1 MALTPEQI
9 HAAADK
15 IAEAGEK
22 PTLAAVRKALGGGSF
37 TTISEALKDWREAQT
52 EEHELAAVEVPE
64 AVSDR
69 VQALQA
75 QIWQLSMAEAEKR
88 LQSER
93 EALKTAQEK
102 ANADVIEAREAVTTL
117 ENEAQDAATTIKELE
132 ARLAE
137 SEAAKIQAE
146 QAKAA
151 SEATAAA
158 KIEGLEARLADAQK
172 TIEAL
177 IAKIDKAPAKGDRG
191 KDPDTKDMF
200 S

>member
-1 MALTPEQI
+1 MAITPDQI
-9 HAAADK
+9 YATADK

-93 EALKTAQEK
+93 EALKAAQEK

-117 ENEAQDAATTIKELE
+117 ETEAQDAATKIKELE
-132 ARLAE
+132 ARLVE
-137 SEAAKIQAE
+137 SEAAKTQAE

-151 SEATAAA
+151 ADATAAA
-158 KIEGLEARLADAQK
+158 KIEGLEARLGDAQK

-177 IAKIDKAPAKGDRG
+177 IARIENKPKSKAKSNP
-191 KDPDTKDMF
+191 TK
-200 S
+200 

>member
-1 MALTPEQI
+1 MEYNMAITPDQI
-9 HAAADK
+9 YATADK

-75 QIWQLSMAEAEKR
+75 QIWQLSMSEAEKR

-93 EALKTAQEK
+93 EALKAAQEK

-117 ENEAQDAATTIKELE
+117 ENEAQEAATTIKELE
-132 ARLAE
+132 ARLAD
-137 SEAAKIQAE
+137 SEAAKTQAE

-158 KIEGLEARLADAQK
+158 KIDGLEARLGDAQK

-177 IAKIDKAPAKGDRG
+177 IAKIEKPAREPRKG
-191 KDPDTKDMF
+191 KQ
-200 S
+200 